1 MLVWQLQKECDLM
14 KIILLERQD
23 VDEPEL
29 TVRCR
34 RLDGQVARLM
44 ELLRLSD
51 ARLTG
56 ARDGETVILDP
67 GQVLYI
73 DTADRATFLYTADGV
88 YETPFRLYELE
99 ARLGGL
105 EFLRVSK
112 SSIINF
118 DHVKALR
125 PDFGGRMRLTMSN
138 GEAVMVSRQYVPA
151 IKAKLGLGK
160 ESL

>member
-1 MLVWQLQKECDLM
+1 M
-14 KIILLERQD
+14 KVTVEESQSLT
-23 VDEPEL
+23 EPE
-29 TVRCR
+29 VVIRCR
-34 RLDGQVARLM
+34 HMDERVVQLM

-56 ARDGETVILDP
+56 AKDGETHILDP

-88 YETPFRLYELE
+88 YETPLRLYELE
-99 ARLGGL
+99 ERLAGR

-112 SSIINF
+112 SAIINF
-118 DHVKALR
+118 DQVRALR

-138 GEAVMVSRQYVPA
+138 GEVVMANRQYTPA
-151 IKAKLGLGK
+151 IKAKLGLEK
-160 ESL
+160 ER